1 MKELELM
8 IISTVFYGINNILEY
23 VAISNLTLGDS
34 ILSIGLG
41 IAISDLILYRYIKDS
56 IHLKRKIYYI
66 FSTLATLFIVIYSLI
81 MFAAYKSY
89 DLASIFPLMGLSVFV
104 FFFIDLIK
112 YNKKLRYNDMLM
124 LFIGISILVIGIF
137 LLRVM
142 AILFMSKHCL

>member
-1 MKELELM
+1 M